1 LGQRKLALA
10 RVRGDKSREEQRR
23 EDENRNN
30 DFVVEKNDGDGVKRY
45 HTSLSG
51 MPHFDKANAA
61 LD

>member
-1 LGQRKLALA
+1 MKTCPRARK
-10 RVRGDKSREEQRR
+10 RDKIRREEKRK
-23 EDENRNN
+23 N
-30 DFVVEKNDGDGVKRY
+30 DVVVKKNDGDGVKRY

>member
-1 LGQRKLALA
+1 MGQRKLALA
-10 RVRGDKSREEQRR
+10 RVRGDKKRK
-23 EDENRNN
+23 N
-30 DFVVEKNDGDGVKRY
+30 DVVVKKNDGDGVKRY

>member
-1 LGQRKLALA
+1 MGQRKLALA
-10 RVRGDKSREEQRR
+10 RVRGDKIRREEK
-23 EDENRNN
+23 N
-30 DFVVEKNDGDGVKRY
+30 DVVVKKNDGDGVKRY

>member
-1 LGQRKLALA
+1 MKTCPRARK
-10 RVRGDKSREEQRR
+10 RRYDKKRR
-23 EDENRNN
+23 EKN
-30 DFVVEKNDGDGVKRY
+30 DVVVKKNDGDGVKRY

>member
-1 LGQRKLALA
+1 MKTCPRARK
-10 RVRGDKSREEQRR
+10 RNKKKKRR
-23 EDENRNN
+23 EKN
-30 DFVVEKNDGDGVKRY
+30 DVVVKKNDGDGVKRY

>member
-1 LGQRKLALA
+1 METLSEMQNDCKTIRKL
-10 RVRGDKSREEQRR
+10 EEK
-23 EDENRNN
+23 N
-30 DFVVEKNDGDGVKRY
+30 DVVVKKNDGDGVKRY

>member
-1 LGQRKLALA
+1 MKTCPRARKS
-10 RVRGDKSREEQRR
+10 KKRR
-23 EDENRNN
+23 EKN
-30 DFVVEKNDGDGVKRY
+30 DVVVKKNDGDGVKRY

>member
-1 LGQRKLALA
+1 MPYMIAVSLEM
-10 RVRGDKSREEQRR
+10 S
-23 EDENRNN
+23 DEPK
-30 DFVVEKNDGDGVKRY
+30 KNDGDGVKRY